1 MVAFHG
7 TRLAGGYHAVT
18 TDPYRDAS
26 IPLPRLRSISQL
38 WACAAVL
45 AGLGVA
51 CLAIDIPLARF
62 VAGDSSPGFLRK
74 ICGFAELFGHGIGV
88 VSICVVIAV
97 LDPWHRCAL
106 PRIAVTSLGAGL
118 MANIFKLL
126 IARDRP
132 RSVDFTL
139 IDRGLD
145 TFGQW
150 LPLASNASGGQG
162 FPSSHTASAAALA
175 IVLAA
180 FYPRGRWLFPACAA
194 LAGLQ
199 RILSEAHFASDVLWG
214 AALGC
219 IFAPLCVYGSAIS
232 TAFDKLEEQ
241 SLARRLRSGRLMP
254 DHPRP
259 VPRRATPAA

>member
-1 MVAFHG
+1 M
-7 TRLAGGYHAVT
+7 TN
-18 TDPYRDAS
+18 DPYRDTT

-45 AGLGVA
+45 VGLGVA
-51 CLAIDIPLARF
+51 CLAIDVPLARLI
-62 VAGDSSPGFLRK
+62 ADDNSPGFLRK
-74 ICGFAELFGHGIGV
+74 ICGFAELFGHGLGV
-88 VSICVVIAV
+88 LSLCVVIAV
-97 LDPWHRCAL
+97 LDPWHRYAL
-106 PRIAVTSLGAGL
+106 PRIAATSLGAGL
-118 MANIFKLL
+118 LANVLKLL
-126 IARDRP
+126 VARDRP
-132 RSVDFTL
+132 RSVDL
-139 IDRGLD
+139 SLVERGLD
-145 TFGQW
+145 TFGDW

-219 IFAPLCVYGSAIS
+219 IFAPLCVYGSGLS
-232 TAFDKLEEQ
+232 SLFDKLENQ
-241 SLARRLRSGRLMP
+241 TLRRRTRAGRLAP
-254 DHPRP
+254 PYSPP
-259 VPRRATPAA
+259 VPTRAKPAA

>member
-1 MVAFHG
+1 M
-7 TRLAGGYHAVT
+7 
-18 TDPYRDAS
+18 
-26 IPLPRLRSISQL
+26 
-38 WACAAVL
+38 
-45 AGLGVA
+45 A
-51 CLAIDIPLARF
+51 CLALDVPLARF
-62 VAGDSSPGFLRK
+62 VADDNSPGFLRK
-74 ICGFAELFGHGIGV
+74 ICGFAELFGHGLGV
-88 VSICVVIAV
+88 LSICVVIAV
-97 LDPWHRCAL
+97 LDPWHRYAL

-118 MANIFKLL
+118 LANVFKLL

-139 IDRGLD
+139 IHRGLE
-145 TFGQW
+145 TFGDW

-199 RILSEAHFASDVLWG
+199 RILSDAHFASDVLWG

-219 IFAPLCVYGSAIS
+219 IFAPLCVYGSGLS
-232 TAFDKLEEQ
+232 GLFDKLEEQ
-241 SLARRLRSGRLMP
+241 ALARRGHVGRMHPHRSRPMP
-254 DHPRP
+254 T
-259 VPRRATPAA
+259 RANPAA

>member
-1 MVAFHG
+1 M
-7 TRLAGGYHAVT
+7 TN
-18 TDPYRDAS
+18 DPYRDTS

-51 CLAIDIPLARF
+51 SLAIDIPLARL
-62 VAGDSSPGFLRK
+62 VADDNSPTFLRK
-74 ICGFAELFGHGIGV
+74 ICGFAELFGHGLGV
-88 VSICVVIAV
+88 ASICAVIAV
-97 LDPWHRCAL
+97 LDPWHRYAL

-118 MANIFKLL
+118 VANILKLL
-126 IARDRP
+126 ISRDRP
-132 RSVDFTL
+132 RSVDFSL

-150 LPLASNASGGQG
+150 LPLASNGSGGQG

-175 IVLAA
+175 VVLAA

-199 RILSEAHFASDVLWG
+199 RILTEAHFASDVLWG

-219 IFAPLCVYGSAIS
+219 IFAPLCVYGSGLS
-232 TAFDKLEEQ
+232 GMFDKLEERA
-241 SLARRLRSGRLMP
+241 LARHSRAGHLLPHRS
-254 DHPRP
+254 RP
-259 VPRRATPAA
+259 VPSRANPAA

>member
-1 MVAFHG
+1 
-7 TRLAGGYHAVT
+7 VT
-18 TDPYRDAS
+18 NDPYRDAS

-38 WACAAVL
+38 WTCAAVL

-51 CLAIDIPLARF
+51 CLALDIPLARF
-62 VAGDSSPGFLRK
+62 IAADNSPGFLRK
-74 ICGFAELFGHGIGV
+74 ICGFAELFGHGLGV
-88 VSICVVIAV
+88 LCICVVIAV
-97 LDPWHRCAL
+97 LDPWHRYAL

-118 MANIFKLL
+118 LANIFKLL

-139 IDRGLD
+139 IDRGLE
-145 TFGQW
+145 TFGDW

-219 IFAPLCVYGSAIS
+219 IFAPLCVYGSGLS
-232 TAFDKLEEQ
+232 ELFDKLEEQ
-241 SLARRLRSGRLMP
+241 TLVRRTRVGRLLP
-254 DHPRP
+254 HRTRP
-259 VPRRATPAA
+259 APTRANPAA